1 MSQYMNNQMQDEKI
15 PIEDGKYYQKYI
27 SHWTVKKTAN
37 LA

>member
-1 MSQYMNNQMQDEKI
+1 LIVKKKCARKKI

-27 SHWTVKKTAN
+27 SHGAVKETAD